1 MVPMQ
6 KFERVALAAVLL
18 NLISFSARAQGLP
31 AAPGAQVTTL
41 SAQPG
46 TWSEPGIAVNPL
58 NPQQVVAVFQ
68 YVAQAAYSNDA
79 GHTWTLARGV
89 APPEYKMSGDVSVTF
104 DNQGHA
110 ILGCI
115 AFDKLGTF
123 NYWAHNATRNGIFVK
138 RSLDGGKT
146 WEPQLRTVVAQKTEP
161 GIPFEDKPYFAA
173 DTSKSRYAGNLYVG
187 WTRWTIGDSRML
199 FSRSTDDGLTWSKPI
214 EIARDRGTP
223 RDDNGALEGF
233 DGAVGPDGAVYG
245 VWSERNQI
253 EFVESHDGGVTL
265 SRARDIIPTAPIM
278 FAIQGMDRANGF
290 PNIAIDP
297 RGGPKGGNLYV
308 TWSDLSNGEID
319 VFLSVSGNHGRTWSA
334 PVKVNTDP
342 VHNGADHFFQWLAV
356 DPVTGGVY
364 VVFYDRR
371 KDPEN
376 KSQIVVLARSNDGG
390 RTFTN
395 YTWTNTPVD
404 PEGVFMGD
412 YLALAAWDNR
422 VYGSWTVRKG
432 KEDKTSVQVGVA
444 DFGSPAPSPQ

>member
-1 MVPMQ
+1 
-6 KFERVALAAVLL
+6 
-18 NLISFSARAQGLP
+18 
-31 AAPGAQVTTL
+31 
-41 SAQPG
+41 
-46 TWSEPGIAVNPL
+46 
-58 NPQQVVAVFQ
+58 
-68 YVAQAAYSNDA
+68 
-79 GHTWTLARGV
+79 
-89 APPEYKMSGDVSVTF
+89 
-104 DNQGHA
+104 
-110 ILGCI
+110 
-115 AFDKLGTF
+115 
-123 NYWAHNATRNGIFVK
+123 
-138 RSLDGGKT
+138 
-146 WEPQLRTVVAQKTEP
+146 
-161 GIPFEDKPYFAA
+161 
-173 DTSKSRYAGNLYVG
+173 
-187 WTRWTIGDSRML
+187 
-199 FSRSTDDGLTWSKPI
+199 
-214 EIARDRGTP
+214 
-223 RDDNGALEGF
+223 
-233 DGAVGPDGAVYG
+233 
-245 VWSERNQI
+245 
-253 EFVESHDGGVTL
+253 
-265 SRARDIIPTAPIM
+265 
-278 FAIQGMDRANGF
+278 MDRANGF

-342 VHNGADHFFQWLAV
+342 VQNGADHFFQWLAV